1 MDNNVVEKCLAFCQA
16 LTNSNK
22 QFSFSLTMGKDTFN
36 FSRAELDK
44 SSSGKKKK
52 SPSQLRREE
61 RRKEDRKRAA
71 TEAQEDAA
79 KVSDE
84 LASVVK
90 PKCNHCDTAKDSE
103 EELRAHV
110 ESAHKPTSSP
120 LPSPEKERLYSGG
133 ASCCESSTNQQY

>member
-1 MDNNVVEKCLAFCQA
+1 MAFCQA

-22 QFSFSLTMGKDTFN
+22 QFSFCLTMGRDTFN
-36 FSRAELDK
+36 FSSIGLNK
-44 SSSGKKKK
+44 SPSGKKKK

-84 LASVVK
+84 SALVAK
-90 PKCNHCDTAKDSE
+90 PKCSHGDTTENSE

-120 LPSPEKERLYSGG
+120 LPAPEKVRMYSGG
-133 ASCCESSTNQQY
+133 AS